1 MQIAKPV
8 GRDAASKKYD
18 ILSALMAH
26 ALVAEPQRQRLVLRL
41 MLLVTARY
49 NWQRDE
55 LSVGQ
60 AEIARMWSVDPRTVK
75 REIARLRG
83 LGWLVLKRQGARGR
97 VSIHGID
104 FARILEDTRGDWPR
118 VGPDLVERLGRLAGD
133 APTAAGEG
141 GGAAA
146 GAAPNVVPLRP
157 VPRPAADGTT
167 WAAALERLGPRLGP
181 GQAIWLNPLV
191 ETGRE
196 GGTVLLAAPSRF
208 HASWVKTHLA
218 EPILA
223 ALRQVDPSIS
233 GVRIEA

>member
-1 MQIAKPV
+1 MQIARPV

-26 ALVAEPQRQRLVLRL
+26 ALAAAPQRQRLVLRL
-41 MLLVTARY
+41 LLLVTARY

-75 REIARLRG
+75 REVARLRA
-83 LGWLVLKRQGARGR
+83 LGWLVLKQQGARGR
-97 VSIHGID
+97 VSVHGID
-104 FARILEDTRGDWPR
+104 FARILEDTRPDWPR

-133 APTAAGEG
+133 APP
-141 GGAAA
+141 A
-146 GAAPNVVPLRP
+146 GAGDTGDAGPNVVPLRP
-157 VPRPAADGTT
+157 VPRPAADGST
-167 WAAALERLGPRLGP
+167 WAGALERLGPRLGP
-181 GQAIWLNPLV
+181 AQAIWLNPLV

-196 GGTVLLAAPSRF
+196 GGTVILTAPSRF
-208 HASWVKTHLA
+208 HASWVKTHLSDA
-218 EPILA
+218 ILG

-233 GVRIEA
+233 GFRVEA